1 MSFSVC
7 QNRQTVYH
15 ARPSGPDAVPHRPVV
30 AMDNTSPPNLF
41 LMNINV
47 EHQPNCRAVAHVR
60 VPSDQVG
67 KERDEII
74 TYFAGMVRMPGYR
87 PGKTPKSIV
96 AKRYENE
103 VKDELEKKLISE
115 GLRQAVKSEGLE
127 LLNVL
132 AVNDKMYHD
141 TDKSFSFTIEMSL
154 APKFELPEYTGIPVK
169 LPRIEV
175 TDADV
180 DHDLLHLRENQA
192 TYEDV
197 DRVAAV
203 GDVVVLSVTGS
214 LDGQPIAE
222 AMPDAPSHLKE
233 MKENWFL
240 LADEDDFL
248 PGFYA
253 GLVGIAKDDERTLNI
268 TLADDF
274 NFEALRGKTI
284 ALNVKCHGVK
294 NKAVPELTEEFIKKI
309 AGEEMSLETLRDEVR
324 DAIRRRREQARD
336 AAKSNQ
342 VIAHLFEKVEFELPQ
357 EVVNREAQRRT
368 NEIAQRA
375 MQQGI
380 GEEEL
385 IKQQDEILNSA
396 TNQARQNVKV
406 SFILEQIAKKE
417 ALEVPGQKIA
427 MALAQIAER
436 QKTPAKKFMAEAQ
449 KNGLIDNVRG
459 DLLLQEAMEFLKSKA
474 IVEETEPEAEHCDVH
489 SK

>member
-1 MSFSVC
+1 
-7 QNRQTVYH
+7 
-15 ARPSGPDAVPHRPVV
+15 
-30 AMDNTSPPNLF
+30 
-41 LMNINV
+41 MNINV

-60 VPSDQVG
+60 VPADQVG

-74 TYFAGMVRMPGYR
+74 TYFASMVRLPGYR

-154 APKFELPEYTGIPVK
+154 APKFELPEYKGIPVK

-197 DRVAAV
+197 ERAAAN
-203 GDVVVLSVTGS
+203 GDVVVLSITGS
-214 LDGQPIAE
+214 LDGQPLAE
-222 AMPDAPSHLKE
+222 AMPEAPAHLKE

-240 LADEDDFL
+240 LAEEDDFL

-253 GLVGIAKDDERTLNI
+253 GLVGIAKDDERTLDI

-284 ALNVKCHGVK
+284 ALAAKCHGVK

-309 AGEEMSLETLRDEVR
+309 GGEEMTLETLRDEVR
-324 DAIRRRREQARD
+324 DAIRRRKEQARD

-368 NEIAQRA
+368 NEIAMRA

-385 IKQQDEILNSA
+385 MKQQDEILNSA

-427 MALAQIAER
+427 MALAQLAER
-436 QKTPAKKFMAEAQ
+436 QKVPAKKFMAEAQ
-449 KNGLIDNVRG
+449 KSGLIDNVRG
-459 DLLLQEAMEFLKSKA
+459 DLLLQEAMEFLKDNA
-474 IVEETEPEAEHCDVH
+474 TVEETEPEAEKCDVH
-489 SK
+489 GH

>member
-1 MSFSVC
+1 
-7 QNRQTVYH
+7 
-15 ARPSGPDAVPHRPVV
+15 
-30 AMDNTSPPNLF
+30 
-41 LMNINV
+41 MNINV

-60 VPSDQVG
+60 VPADQVG

-74 TYFAGMVRMPGYR
+74 TYYASMVRIPGYR
-87 PGKTPKSIV
+87 PGKTPKTIV

-103 VKDELEKKLISE
+103 VKDELEKQLISA

-141 TDKSFSFTIEMSL
+141 TDKSFSFTIEMTL

-180 DHDLLHLRENQA
+180 DHDILHLREHHT

-197 DRVAAV
+197 ERAAAL

-214 LDGQPIAE
+214 LDGQPLGE
-222 AMPDAPSHLKE
+222 AMPDAPDHLKE

-240 LADEDDFL
+240 LAEEDDFL

-253 GLVGIAKDDERTLNI
+253 GLVGIAKDEERTINV

-274 NFEALRGKTI
+274 RFETLRGKTI
-284 ALNVKCHGVK
+284 ALTAKCHGVK
-294 NKAVPELTEEFIKKI
+294 DKVVPELTDELIKKV
-309 AGEEMSLETLRDEVR
+309 GGDEMTAETLREEVR
-324 DAIRRRREQARD
+324 AAIRRRREQARD

-342 VIAHLFEKVEFELPQ
+342 VIAHLTEKVEFELPQ

-385 IKQQDEILNSA
+385 VKQQDDILNSA

-406 SFILEQIAKKE
+406 SFILEQVAKKE

-427 MALAQIAER
+427 MALARIAEH
-436 QKTPAKKFMAEAQ
+436 QKMPAKKFMAEAQ
-449 KNGLIDNVRG
+449 KNGLIDNVRS
-459 DLLLQEAMEFLKSKA
+459 DLLLQEALEFIKDKA
-474 IVEETEPEAEHCDVH
+474 VVEETDPEPEHCDTH

>member
-1 MSFSVC
+1 
-7 QNRQTVYH
+7 
-15 ARPSGPDAVPHRPVV
+15 
-30 AMDNTSPPNLF
+30 
-41 LMNINV
+41 MNINV

-60 VPSDQVG
+60 VPADQVG

-74 TYFAGMVRMPGYR
+74 TYFASMVRIPGYR
-87 PGKTPKSIV
+87 PGKTPKTIV

-103 VKDELEKKLISE
+103 VKDELEKQLISA

-127 LLNVL
+127 LLSVL
-132 AVNDKMYHD
+132 AVNDKRYHD
-141 TDKSFSFTIEMSL
+141 TDKSFSFTIEMTL

-180 DHDLLHLRENQA
+180 DHDILHLREHHT

-197 DRVAAV
+197 ERAAAI

-214 LDGQPIAE
+214 LDGQPLGE
-222 AMPDAPSHLKE
+222 AMPDAPDHLKE
-233 MKENWFL
+233 MKEHWFL
-240 LADEDDFL
+240 LAEEDDFL

-253 GLVGIAKDDERTLNI
+253 GLVGIAKDEERTINV
-268 TLADDF
+268 TLAEDF
-274 NFEALRGKTI
+274 RFEGLRGKTI
-284 ALNVKCHGVK
+284 ALTAKCHGVK
-294 NKAVPELTEEFIKKI
+294 DKVVPELTDELIKKVG
-309 AGEEMSLETLRDEVR
+309 GEEMTAETLREEVR
-324 DAIRRRREQARD
+324 AAIRRRREQARD

-342 VIAHLFEKVEFELPQ
+342 VIAHLTEKVEFELPQ
-357 EVVNREAQRRT
+357 EIVNREAQRRT

-385 IKQQDEILNSA
+385 VKQQDDILSSA

-406 SFILEQIAKKE
+406 SFILEQVAKKE

-427 MALAQIAER
+427 MALARIAEHQR
-436 QKTPAKKFMAEAQ
+436 TPAKKFMAEAQ
-449 KNGLIDNVRG
+449 KNGLIDNVRS
-459 DLLLQEAMEFLKSKA
+459 DLLLQEALEFIKDKA
-474 IVEETEPEAEHCDVH
+474 TVEETEPEPEHCDTH
-489 SK
+489 RK

>member
-1 MSFSVC
+1 
-7 QNRQTVYH
+7 
-15 ARPSGPDAVPHRPVV
+15 
-30 AMDNTSPPNLF
+30 
-41 LMNINV
+41 MNINV

-60 VPSDQVG
+60 VPAEQVG

-74 TYFAGMVRMPGYR
+74 SYYASMVRIPGYR

-103 VKDELEKKLISE
+103 VKDELEKQLISA

-141 TDKSFSFTIEMSL
+141 TDKSFSFTIEMTL

-180 DHDLLHLRENQA
+180 DHDILHLREHHT

-197 DRVAAV
+197 ERAAAI

-214 LDGQPIAE
+214 LDGQPLGE
-222 AMPDAPSHLKE
+222 AMPDAPDHLKE

-240 LADEDDFL
+240 LGEEDDFL

-253 GLVGIAKDDERTLNI
+253 GLVGIAKDEERTINVTI
-268 TLADDF
+268 ADDF
-274 NFEALRGKTI
+274 RFEGLRGKTI
-284 ALNVKCHGVK
+284 ALTAKCHGVK
-294 NKAVPELTEEFIKKI
+294 DKVVPELTDELIKKV
-309 AGEEMSLETLRDEVR
+309 GGDEMTAETLREEVR
-324 DAIRRRREQARD
+324 AAIRRRREQARD

-342 VIAHLFEKVEFELPQ
+342 VIAHLTEKVEFELPQ

-385 IKQQDEILNSA
+385 VKQQDDILNSA

-406 SFILEQIAKKE
+406 SFILEQVAKKE

-427 MALAQIAER
+427 MALARIAEH
-436 QKTPAKKFMAEAQ
+436 QKMPAKKFMAEAQ
-449 KNGLIDNVRG
+449 KNGLIDNVRS
-459 DLLLQEAMEFLKSKA
+459 DLLLQEALEFIKDKA
-474 IVEETEPEAEHCDVH
+474 VVEETDPEPEHCDTH

>member
-1 MSFSVC
+1 
-7 QNRQTVYH
+7 
-15 ARPSGPDAVPHRPVV
+15 
-30 AMDNTSPPNLF
+30 
-41 LMNINV
+41 MNINV

-60 VPSDQVG
+60 VPAEEVG
-67 KERDEII
+67 KERDAII
-74 TYFAGMVRMPGYR
+74 TSFAGMVRMPGYR
-87 PGKTPKSIV
+87 PGKTPKNIV

-103 VKDELEKKLISE
+103 VKEELEKKLISD

-154 APKFELPEYTGIPVK
+154 APKFDLPDYKGIPVK

-180 DHDLLHLRENQA
+180 DHDLLHLRENQS

-197 DRVAAV
+197 DRAAAI
-203 GDVVVLSVTGS
+203 GDVVVLSTEGS
-214 LDGQPIAE
+214 LDGKSLDE
-222 AMPDAPSHLKE
+222 ALPDAPAHLKE

-240 LADEDDFL
+240 LGEEDDFL

-253 GLVGIAKDDERTLNI
+253 GLVGIQKDEERDLNL
-268 TLADDF
+268 TMADDF
-274 NFEALRGKTI
+274 KYEALQGKTLTLK
-284 ALNVKCHGVK
+284 AKCHGVK

-309 AGEEMSLETLRDEVR
+309 GGEEMTLETLREEVR
-324 DAIRRRREQARD
+324 DAVRRRREQARD

-368 NEIAQRA
+368 NEIAMRA

-385 IKQQDEILNSA
+385 VKQQDDILNSA

-406 SFILEQIAKKE
+406 SFILEQIAKRE

-449 KNGLIDNVRG
+449 KSGLIDNVRG
-459 DLLLQEAMEFLKSKA
+459 DLLLQEALEFLKDNA
-474 IVEETEPEAEHCDVH
+474 AVEETEPEAEKCDVH
-489 SK
+489 GH

>member
-1 MSFSVC
+1 
-7 QNRQTVYH
+7 
-15 ARPSGPDAVPHRPVV
+15 
-30 AMDNTSPPNLF
+30 
-41 LMNINV
+41 MNINV

-60 VPSDQVG
+60 VPADQVG

-74 TYFAGMVRMPGYR
+74 TYFASMVRIPGYR
-87 PGKTPKSIV
+87 PGKTPKTIV

-103 VKDELEKKLISE
+103 VKDELEKQLISS

-127 LLNVL
+127 LLSVL
-132 AVNDKMYHD
+132 AVNDKRYHD
-141 TDKSFSFTIEMSL
+141 TDKSFSFTIEMTL

-180 DHDLLHLRENQA
+180 DHDILHLREHHT

-197 DRVAAV
+197 ERAAAI

-214 LDGQPIAE
+214 LDGQPLGE
-222 AMPDAPSHLKE
+222 AMPDAPDHLKE

-240 LADEDDFL
+240 LAEEDDFL

-253 GLVGIAKDDERTLNI
+253 GLVGIAKDEERTINV
-268 TLADDF
+268 TLAEDF
-274 NFEALRGKTI
+274 RFEGLRGKTI
-284 ALNVKCHGVK
+284 ALTAKCHGVK
-294 NKAVPELTEEFIKKI
+294 DKVVPELTDELIKKVG
-309 AGEEMSLETLRDEVR
+309 GEEMTAETLREEVR
-324 DAIRRRREQARD
+324 AAIRRRRELARD

-342 VIAHLFEKVEFELPQ
+342 VIAHLTEKVEFELPQ
-357 EVVNREAQRRT
+357 EIVNREAQRRT

-385 IKQQDEILNSA
+385 VKQQDDILSSA

-406 SFILEQIAKKE
+406 SFILEQVAKKE

-427 MALAQIAER
+427 MALARIAEHQR
-436 QKTPAKKFMAEAQ
+436 TPAKKFMAEAQ
-449 KNGLIDNVRG
+449 KNGLIDNVRS
-459 DLLLQEAMEFLKSKA
+459 DLLLQEALEFIKDKA
-474 IVEETEPEAEHCDVH
+474 TVEETEPEPEHCDTH

>member
-1 MSFSVC
+1 
-7 QNRQTVYH
+7 
-15 ARPSGPDAVPHRPVV
+15 
-30 AMDNTSPPNLF
+30 
-41 LMNINV
+41 MNINV

-60 VPSDQVG
+60 VPADQVG

-74 TYFAGMVRMPGYR
+74 TYYASMVRIPGYR
-87 PGKTPKSIV
+87 PGKTPKTIV

-103 VKDELEKKLISE
+103 VKDELEKQLISA

-141 TDKSFSFTIEMSL
+141 TDKSFSFTIEMTL

-180 DHDLLHLRENQA
+180 DHDILHLREHHT

-197 DRVAAV
+197 ERAAAL

-214 LDGQPIAE
+214 LDGQPLGE
-222 AMPDAPSHLKE
+222 VMPDAPEHLKE

-240 LADEDDFL
+240 LAEEDDFL

-253 GLVGIAKDDERTLNI
+253 GLVGIAKDEERTINV

-274 NFEALRGKTI
+274 RFEGLRGKTI
-284 ALNVKCHGVK
+284 ALTAKCHGVK
-294 NKAVPELTEEFIKKI
+294 DKVVPELTDELIKKVG
-309 AGEEMSLETLRDEVR
+309 GEEMTAETLREEVR
-324 DAIRRRREQARD
+324 AAIRRRREQARD

-342 VIAHLFEKVEFELPQ
+342 VIAHLTEKVEFELPQ

-385 IKQQDEILNSA
+385 VKQQDDILNSA

-406 SFILEQIAKKE
+406 SFILEQVAKKE

-427 MALAQIAER
+427 MALARIAEH
-436 QKTPAKKFMAEAQ
+436 QKMPAKKFMAEAQ
-449 KNGLIDNVRG
+449 KNGLIDNVRS
-459 DLLLQEAMEFLKSKA
+459 DLLLQEALEFIKDKA
-474 IVEETEPEAEHCDVH
+474 VVEETDPEPEHCDTH

>member
-1 MSFSVC
+1 
-7 QNRQTVYH
+7 
-15 ARPSGPDAVPHRPVV
+15 
-30 AMDNTSPPNLF
+30 
-41 LMNINV
+41 MNINV
-47 EHQPNCRAVAHVR
+47 EHQPNCRAVAHIR
-60 VPSDQVG
+60 VPADEVA
-67 KERDEII
+67 KERDAVVA
-74 TYFAGMVRMPGYR
+74 YFARMVSLPGYR

-103 VKDELEKKLISE
+103 VKDEVEKKVIND

-127 LLNVL
+127 VLNIL
-132 AVNDKMYHD
+132 AVKDKMYHD
-141 TDKSFSFTIEMSL
+141 TDASFSFTIEMSL
-154 APKFELPEYTGIPVK
+154 APKFDLPDYKGIPVK

-197 DRVAAV
+197 ARSAAN

-214 LDGQPIAE
+214 LDGQPLAE
-222 AMPDAPSHLKE
+222 AMPDAPTHLKE

-240 LADEDDFL
+240 LAEEDDFL

-253 GLVGIAKDDERTLNI
+253 GLIGIEKDTERTLNI
-268 TLADDF
+268 AIPEDF
-274 NFEALRGKTI
+274 QFEALRGKTI
-284 ALNVKCHGVK
+284 ALAAKCLGVK

-309 AGEEMSLETLRDEVR
+309 GGDEMTMETLRNEVR
-324 DAIRRRREQARD
+324 DAIRRRKEQARD

-342 VIAHLFEKVEFELPQ
+342 VIAHIFEKVEFELPQ

-368 NEIAQRA
+368 NEIAMRA

-385 IKQQDEILNSA
+385 VKQQDEILNSA

-406 SFILEQIAKKE
+406 SFILEQVAKKE
-417 ALEVPGQKIA
+417 MLEVPGQKVA
-427 MALAQIAER
+427 MALAHLAER
-436 QKTPAKKFMAEAQ
+436 QKVPAKKFMAEAQ
-449 KNGLIDNVRG
+449 NNGVIDNVRA
-459 DLLLQEAMEFLKSKA
+459 DLLLQEALEFLKDNA
-474 IVEETEPEAEHCDVH
+474 VVEETEPEAEKCDVH
-489 SK
+489 GN

>member
-1 MSFSVC
+1 
-7 QNRQTVYH
+7 
-15 ARPSGPDAVPHRPVV
+15 
-30 AMDNTSPPNLF
+30 
-41 LMNINV
+41 MNINV

-60 VPSDQVG
+60 VPADQVG
-67 KERDEII
+67 KERDAII
-74 TYFAGMVRMPGYR
+74 TYFASMVRLPGYR

-103 VKDELEKKLISE
+103 VKDELEKKLISD

-180 DHDLLHLRENQA
+180 DHDLLHLRENQS

-197 DRVAAV
+197 DRAAAI
-203 GDVVVLSVTGS
+203 GDVVVLSTTGS
-214 LDGQPIAE
+214 LDGQPLAE
-222 AMPDAPSHLKE
+222 DAPAHLKE

-240 LADEDDFL
+240 LAEEDDFL

-253 GLVGIAKDDERTLNI
+253 GLVGISKDEERTLNLTI
-268 TLADDF
+268 AEDF
-274 NFEALRGKTI
+274 NYEALRGKTL
-284 ALNVKCHGVK
+284 ALVAKCHGVK

-309 AGEEMSLETLRDEVR
+309 GGEEMTQETLRDEVR
-324 DAIRRRREQARD
+324 DAIRRRKEQARD
-336 AAKSNQ
+336 AAKANQ

-357 EVVNREAQRRT
+357 EIVNREAQRRT

-385 IKQQDEILNSA
+385 VKQQDDILNSA

-417 ALEVPGQKIA
+417 ALEVPGQKVA

-436 QKTPAKKFMAEAQ
+436 QRMPAKKFMAEAQ

-459 DLLLQEAMEFLKSKA
+459 DLLLQEALEFLKDKA
-474 IVEETEPEAEHCDVH
+474 VVEETEPEAEKCDVH
-489 SK
+489 GH

>member
-1 MSFSVC
+1 
-7 QNRQTVYH
+7 
-15 ARPSGPDAVPHRPVV
+15 
-30 AMDNTSPPNLF
+30 MDQLPP
-41 LMNINV
+41 MNINV

-60 VPSDQVG
+60 VPADQVG
-67 KERDEII
+67 KERDAII
-74 TYFAGMVRMPGYR
+74 TYFASMVRLPGYR

-192 TYEDV
+192 SYEDV
-197 DRVAAV
+197 DRAAAI
-203 GDVVVLSVTGS
+203 GDVVVLSTTGS
-214 LDGQPIAE
+214 LDGQPLPE
-222 AMPDAPSHLKE
+222 DAPAHLKE

-240 LADEDDFL
+240 LAEEDDFL

-253 GLVGIAKDDERTLNI
+253 GLVGIKKDEERTLNLTI
-268 TLADDF
+268 VDDF
-274 NFEALRGKTI
+274 NFEALRGKTL
-284 ALNVKCHGVK
+284 ALTAKCHGVK
-294 NKAVPELTEEFIKKI
+294 NKAVPELTEELIKKVG
-309 AGEEMSLETLRDEVR
+309 GEEMTLETLREEVR

-336 AAKSNQ
+336 AAKANQ

-368 NEIAQRA
+368 NEIAMRA

-385 IKQQDEILNSA
+385 MKQQDEILNNA
-396 TNQARQNVKV
+396 TNQARSNVKV

-427 MALAQIAER
+427 MALSQIAER
-436 QKTPAKKFMAEAQ
+436 QKMPAKKFMAEAQ

-459 DLLLQEAMEFLKSKA
+459 DLLLQEALEFLKDKA
-474 IVEETEPEAEHCDVH
+474 VVEETDPEPEHCDTH
-489 SK
+489 GK

>member
-1 MSFSVC
+1 
-7 QNRQTVYH
+7 
-15 ARPSGPDAVPHRPVV
+15 
-30 AMDNTSPPNLF
+30 
-41 LMNINV
+41 MNINV

-60 VPSDQVG
+60 VPADQVG
-67 KERDEII
+67 KERDAII
-74 TYFAGMVRMPGYR
+74 TYFASMVRLPGYR
-87 PGKTPKSIV
+87 PGKTPKTIV

-197 DRVAAV
+197 DRDAAI
-203 GDVVVLSVTGS
+203 GDVVVLSTTGS
-214 LDGQPIAE
+214 VDGQPLDE
-222 AMPDAPSHLKE
+222 DAPAHLKE

-240 LADEDDFL
+240 LAEEDDFL

-253 GLVGIAKDDERTLNI
+253 GLVGIKKDDERSLNLAI
-268 TLADDF
+268 ADDF
-274 NFEALRGKTI
+274 KYETLRGKTLTL
-284 ALNVKCHGVK
+284 AAKCLGVK

-309 AGEEMSLETLRDEVR
+309 GGDEMTMETLRDEVR
-324 DAIRRRREQARD
+324 DAIRRRKEQARD
-336 AAKSNQ
+336 AAKANQ
-342 VIAHLFEKVEFELPQ
+342 VIAHLFEKVEFDLPQ

-368 NEIAQRA
+368 NEIAMRA

-380 GEEEL
+380 SEDEL
-385 IKQQDEILNSA
+385 VKQQDEILNSA
-396 TNQARQNVKV
+396 TNQARNNVKV

-417 ALEVPGQKIA
+417 ALEVPGQKVA

-436 QKTPAKKFMAEAQ
+436 QKMPAKKFMAEAQ

-459 DLLLQEAMEFLKSKA
+459 DLLLQEAMEFLKDKA
-474 IVEETEPEAEHCDVH
+474 VVEETDPEPEHCDVH